1 MAKPKTPIYLLPD
14 VPPSPPPSLLPRWAV
29 AVIGSTLVLTIV
41 GLVAMIVHL
50 RYSGRHAE
58 GGPEADAREPDR
70 RPDTADRN
78 GKPSG
83 EADPGGSARK
93 RPRPTEPVLT
103 LVGGLMTAHLYQSY
117 LNIGLIADGV
127 AKDVY
132 KVEEGKELL
141 ETVTRMMD
149 TVERQL
155 AQLPEAEL
163 QPEERR
169 HLEKARRVLSLL
181 RSQGKELK
189 AYWDTGEEEYIKRFQ
204 KIRKDVQQELDRL
217 TSEPD

>member
-14 VPPSPPPSLLPRWAV
+14 AAPSPPPSLLPRWAV
-29 AVIGSTLVLTIV
+29 AVVGATLALTLVA
-41 GLVAMIVHL
+41 LVAMIVL
-50 RYSGRHAE
+50 LKT
-58 GGPEADAREPDR
+58 PDR
-70 RPDTADRN
+70 RAEAGDKN
-78 GKPSG
+78 GKNGG
-83 EADPGGSARK
+83 EEAKPAR
-93 RPRPTEPVLT
+93 PTTEPVLT

-163 QPEERR
+163 QSEERR

-217 TSEPD
+217 SSEPD